1 MTNFQRRDQA
11 SVELFGA
18 VLTHNDLRQW
28 MTFGW

>member
-18 VLTHNDLRQW
+18 VLSHNYLRKW
-28 MTFGW
+28 VTFDW